1 LEVTGRENNLA
12 AVFPQLT
19 QNAQL
24 EIEKI
29 FIGSYFANKHYIHPI
44 LSKGSFMKRCEGEA
58 WPSSR
63 RAGLF
68 KGVTAFSGL
77 YLAVVALGAI
87 NASPNETSLL
97 DHFCQQ
103 TNDQTRGRTGAVFSA
118 LDFAKFYFGLA
129 RQTMGD
135 LFESSCLETAQAL
148 LLLVGSYQPCLKN
161 KLTSNPRV
169 YFVKIHYSL
178 IAVTCTVEWLF
189 AQQQLLDLGRVCL
202 RCLLVLD
209 GRLDVHGGVLKEIS
223 RY

>member
-1 LEVTGRENNLA
+1 M
-12 AVFPQLT
+12 
-19 QNAQL
+19 

-29 FIGSYFANKHYIHPI
+29 FIGSYFANKHYIHPM
-44 LSKGSFMKRCEGEA
+44 LSKSSFMRRCESEA
-58 WPSSR
+58 WPNSR

-68 KGVTAFSGL
+68 KGFTAFAGL

-97 DHFCQQ
+97 DHFCRQ

-148 LLLVGSYQPCLKN
+148 LLLVCSYQSGLRN
-161 KLTSNPRV
+161 KLTSNRRV
-169 YFVKIHYSL
+169 YFAKIRYSL
-178 IAVTCTVEWLF
+178 IAVTCTVEWPF

-209 GRLDVHGGVLKEIS
+209 GRLDVHGGMLDHFPTSVIVS
-223 RY
+223 NVD